1 MQASGKVGVAVVAA
15 GGHQKKETV
24 FQGVHTNYF
33 QNSSFYS
40 PKSSIIPGFRIEKGT
55 FFQSKW

>member
-1 MQASGKVGVAVVAA
+1 MPEIIF
-15 GGHQKKETV
+15 KEISKNHV
-24 FQGVHTNYF
+24 HDVIIDQGVHTNYF

-40 PKSSIIPGFRIEKGT
+40 PKSSIFPGFRIEKGT